1 MYSFTL
7 ALHSL
12 NRWAVLISLTLICIT
27 SVRGWKK
34 QLAFEQ
40 KNRLLQTIT
49 LSAVHLQLIIGLYL
63 YFISPISSYF
73 LSHFSKG
80 IHDRELRFFGMEHI
94 FVMIIAIVLMTIG
107 NSKVKK
113 AQTDHRKF
121 KLQFIWFIIG
131 LILIL
136 SSIPWSFSPLISRP
150 IFRPFI
156 F

>member
-1 MYSFTL
+1 MYTFTL
-7 ALHSL
+7 AFHSW
-12 NRWAVLISLTLICIT
+12 NRWAVLVSLILICMT
-27 SVRGWKK
+27 SFRGWKR
-34 QLAFEQ
+34 QLVFER
-40 KNRLLQTIT
+40 KNRILQMIT
-49 LSAVHLQLIIGLYL
+49 LSFAHLQLVIGLYL
-63 YFISPISSYF
+63 YFISPISNYF
-73 LSHFSKG
+73 LSHFSEG

-94 FVMIIAIVLMTIG
+94 SVMIIAIVFMTIG

-121 KLQFIWFIIG
+121 KLQFIWFGIG

-150 IFRPFI
+150 LYRPFI